1 MEATLSACDFSKE
14 TEFENAIAL
23 YGGIITKICY
33 YFSTDPDDF
42 NDLRQEVLYNLWRG
56 WDTFR
61 HDSKIST
68 WIYSI
73 CFNSCISFQ
82 RKEKFFNKVS
92 VDSVMNF
99 ADDSYSKLEKYKELH
114 SLINKLNYKDRSLIL
129 MWLDDLSYE
138 EISLLTGQNR
148 NTIASRLKRIKE
160 KLVKMNS

>member
-1 MEATLSACDFSKE
+1 MEKDALE
-14 TEFENAIAL
+14 LEFELILKNFGAIVA
-23 YGGIITKICY
+23 KICY
-33 YFSTDPDDF
+33 SFSSNSEEF
-42 NDLRQEVLYNLWRG
+42 KDLQQEVWYHIWKG
-56 WDTFR
+56 IPQFR
-61 HDSKIST
+61 HDSKLST
-68 WIYSI
+68 WIYRI

>member
-1 MEATLSACDFSKE
+1 MEKDALE
-14 TEFENAIAL
+14 WEFDSIL
-23 YGGIITKICY
+23 KDYGGIVAKICY
-33 YFSTDPDDF
+33 SFSSNSEEF
-42 NDLRQEVLYNLWRG
+42 KDLQQEVWYHIWKG
-56 WDTFR
+56 IPQFR
-61 HDSKIST
+61 HDSKLST
-68 WIYSI
+68 WIYRI